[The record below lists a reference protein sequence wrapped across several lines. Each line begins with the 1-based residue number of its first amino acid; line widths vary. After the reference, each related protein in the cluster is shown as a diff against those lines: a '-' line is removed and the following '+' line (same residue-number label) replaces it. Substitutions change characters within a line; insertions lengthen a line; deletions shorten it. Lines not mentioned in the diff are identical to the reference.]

1 VRQGLATL
9 LDTPALTGLHHGM
22 ASRKRITASL
32 ARILSRFLLRTVA
45 MRKYAITAVAI
56 ADGQALAAFSG
67 IEFGKNMYYLTGGSE
82 ADNGGAAWHLMLMV
96 IRRAYDR
103 THGSGKFLMGIAQNG
118 GPGWEGLARSREQ
131 CRATDFPT
139 SIVTFTYGV
148 DCA

>member
-1 VRQGLATL
+1 MNDVFASAPVSVNAPIVPAGSAHIRPTSLKKRNP
-9 LDTPALTGLHHGM
+9 TPN
-22 ASRKRITASL
+22 ITH
-32 ARILSRFLLRTVA
+32 
-45 MRKYAITAVAI
+45 AI

-118 GPGWEGLARSREQ
+118 PIAVR
-131 CRATDFPT
+131 
-139 SIVTFTYGV
+139 
-148 DCA
+148 